1 MYKIVE
7 SVKDNKG
14 IEITEGIDDICQFCP
29 NRMDDKC
36 SSEEKVTKI
45 DNNVIK
51 LLDIEI
57 KKYQYID
64 IEKIIMSLLT
74 NEVFNTICNDCE
86 WKKSDV
92 CHYEDVKKKF
102 G

>member
-1 MYKIVE
+1 
-7 SVKDNKG
+7 
-14 IEITEGIDDICQFCP
+14 
-29 NRMDDKC
+29 
-36 SSEEKVTKI
+36 
-45 DNNVIK
+45 
-51 LLDIEI
+51 
-57 KKYQYID
+57 
-64 IEKIIMSLLT
+64 MSLLT